1 MFSCCWPWIM
11 CLGVFFIYT
20 SLRHDVFLL
29 RAIRKKWSLNLLT
42 FTLTELLCA
51 SLKKRHRNHIPSY
64 QVYTS
69 TSNNWFVF
77 SFWPGGGN
85 FGACRCLVLSSTS
98 LCRVLVGWW
107 DVCVWGHSNRN
118 VTITTTY
125 CCRAAPTIYIYALL
139 FPSILCFIR
148 RLDDHRKRSTPC
160 RRMWGTLLFCLP
172 VHPYK
177 HTQKTFCGA
186 YFSDP
191 PAIRSDS
198 FRSNRQHRRFRS
210 LRG

>member
-29 RAIRKKWSLNLLT
+29 RAIRKKRSLNLLT

-98 LCRVLVGWW
+98 LCRVFGWW

-125 CCRAAPTIYIYALL
+125 CCRAAPTIYIYMPCCSPVYSASLEGWTITERGPPPVEECEERCY
-139 FPSILCFIR
+139 FAYQYIHTNTC
-148 RLDDHRKRSTPC
+148 RKRFVVLIFPILQRFDQTVFDPT
-160 RRMWGTLLFCLP
+160 GNTDAF
-172 VHPYK
+172 
-177 HTQKTFCGA
+177 GA
-186 YFSDP
+186 
-191 PAIRSDS
+191 
-198 FRSNRQHRRFRS
+198 
-210 LRG
+210 